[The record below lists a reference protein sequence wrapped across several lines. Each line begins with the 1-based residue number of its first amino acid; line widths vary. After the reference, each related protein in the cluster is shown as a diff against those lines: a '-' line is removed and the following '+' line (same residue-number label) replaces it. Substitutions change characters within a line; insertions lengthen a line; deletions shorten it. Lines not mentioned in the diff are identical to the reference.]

1 MADLASSAQGE
12 AKNNKK
18 NRLSTLSFQHE
29 LSVLIGLVVLVGIF
43 SLLSDR
49 FLTLNNL
56 ISVANQVSMVFII
69 SVGMTIVIILA
80 GMDLSVGSVAGLA
93 GMITAGFLSAG
104 HGVLVALLVGLLIGA
119 AVGFFNGL
127 VITKVGI
134 TDFIV
139 TLATMSIAHGF
150 IFAYTGGY
158 PIYQNIPDTFLL
170 LGQGYIGFVPIPVI
184 LALIA
189 FIAGHFLLSRC
200 RLGTYIY
207 AVGGNR
213 EAARLSGINVDRIR
227 LLGYVIS
234 GILAAFAGIIMTS
247 RLGSGQPTAGD
258 TFLFDAIGATVLGGT
273 SLMGGEGTMFGTVIG
288 VAIIG
293 IISNGLTLLNVPF
306 FYQEVIKGLIIV
318 LAVAYNSYKSMRN
331 R

>member
-1 MADLASSAQGE
+1 MAELASSAQAEG
-12 AKNNKK
+12 KNNKK
-18 NRLSTLSFQHE
+18 KRPTGFPFQHE
-29 LSVLIGLVVLVGIF
+29 LSVLIGLVVLGGIF

-104 HGVLVALLVGLLIGA
+104 HGLLVAILAGLLIGA

-139 TLATMSIAHGF
+139 TLATMSIAHGL

-158 PIYQNIPDTFLL
+158 PIYQNIPESFLL
-170 LGQGYIGFVPIPVI
+170 LGQGYIGFVPVPVI
-184 LALIA
+184 LALLA
-189 FIAGHFLLSRC
+189 FFAGHFLLSRC

-213 EAARLSGINVDRIR
+213 EAARLSGINVSRIR

-234 GILAAFAGIIMTS
+234 GVLAAFAGIIMTS

-258 TFLFDAIGATVLGGT
+258 TFLFDAIGAPVLGGT
-273 SLMGGEGTMFGTVIG
+273 SLMGGEGTMLGTVIG

-318 LAVAYNSYKSMRN
+318 LAVAYNSFKSMRN